1 MSNVTID
8 IAGRLYTIACASG
21 EEAHISALGASIDAK
36 LAAMPNLGGQSEA
49 RLLLYAALLLA
60 DEAHEAAN
68 PTAKSGA
75 RAEKLDGEL
84 ADSLEAV
91 ATRLESLATALES
104 QPANA

>member
-8 IAGRLYTIACASG
+8 IAGRLYTIACAAG
-21 EEAHISALGASIDAK
+21 EEAHIAALGASIDAK

-68 PTAKSGA
+68 PPAKI
-75 RAEKLDGEL
+75 DGEVADTLEQL
-84 ADSLEAV
+84 AV
-91 ATRLESLATALES
+91 RLESLATTLES

>member
-1 MSNVTID
+1 MSNVTIE
-8 IAGRLYTIACASG
+8 IAGRLYTIACSAG

-68 PTAKSGA
+68 PTAKI
-75 RAEKLDGEL
+75 DDEL

-91 ATRLESLATALES
+91 ATRLESLATVLES
-104 QPANA
+104 APANA